1 MSAPTNLPTA
11 IVDIDLSDAPDAA
24 LLALNNAHAEEL
36 SLLDAERLGHLIG
49 QAFMAARVGRADGL
63 LLAFD
68 QGADY
73 DSPNYLWFRGRFA
86 RFVYVDRIVIDP
98 SRRGHGLAR
107 SLYEALF
114 ARAAEAGHEQVVC
127 EVNAEPPNPGSDAF
141 HATLGFVEIGPA
153 VLAGKGKT
161 VRYFRKALV

>member
-1 MSAPTNLPTA
+1 MTAPTFVPAA
-11 IVDIDLSDAPDAA
+11 ITDIDPAGVLDPA

-36 SLLDAERLGHLIG
+36 SLLDAGRMAHLIG

-68 QGADY
+68 QAADY
-73 DSPNYLWFRGRFA
+73 DSPNFLWFRARFA

-98 SRRGHGLAR
+98 ARRGHGLAR
-107 SLYEALF
+107 RLYEALF

-141 HATLGFVEIGPA
+141 HAVLGFVEIGSA
-153 VLAGKGKT
+153 VLAAKGKR
-161 VRYFRKALV
+161 VRYFRKALG